1 MVSVYG
7 TVHFD
12 KGMTEIMM
20 GIWAAPLWATPSHS
34 SALHVRKW
42 ALLIWASYPSALL
55 SVFLIYYVKAR
66 KGSSLQAAE
75 EPGETATSNT
85 QQHLGLCKHWKTIL
99 VGPPG
104 LHSNSL
110 NRLWPAS
117 LYVAPQL
124 SIVVKTQNFGW
135 PSYFKKK
142 KKKVLLFCY
151 LQWEKATAFSF
162 TLCSFKCF
170 LILPWRGWEMQVEKS
185 FSFNRKEMSWKILFT
200 VFCPVHAML
209 GKVRF
214 SLYHSG

>member
-99 VGPPG
+99 VWPPG

-142 KKKVLLFCY
+142 KKSATLLLLAVRKSHSLLIY
-151 LQWEKATAFSF
+151 LVFFQM
-162 TLCSFKCF
+162 
-170 LILPWRGWEMQVEKS
+170 LPDFALKRLRNASRE
-185 FSFNRKEMSWKILFT
+185 II
-200 VFCPVHAML
+200 
-209 GKVRF
+209 
-214 SLYHSG
+214 

>member
-1 MVSVYG
+1 MRFIACWKLLMVRTGRFDQKQSKDWSQMVSVYG

-42 ALLIWASYPSALL
+42 ALLILASYPSALL

-142 KKKVLLFCY
+142 KKKCYSSVTCSEKKPQPSHLPCVLSN
-151 LQWEKATAFSF
+151 A
-162 TLCSFKCF
+162 
-170 LILPWRGWEMQVEKS
+170 
-185 FSFNRKEMSWKILFT
+185 SW
-200 VFCPVHAML
+200 FCPEEAE
-209 GKVRF
+209 KCK
-214 SLYHSG
+214 